1 MTTNWIKINLQSDF
15 PAWTSNF
22 TSRSVYVYLRY
33 TISNSQVS
41 YSNYWTSQSY
51 ADSSNT
57 NSNYL
62 VAQGTGRF
70 AIVEYQLPYL
80 YVISLFTRSFGQR
93 TCTINQKC
101 MFYGFLLPSTLPAT
115 MTISSMTFL
124 LPKEFNYSTTPTF
137 NKCTLQPTTTLLYT
151 FGCSVTRN
159 NSQITIG
166 YTPGGSNYNQ
176 GYNLLN
182 LDHSSSSMLFTSPK
196 YPGDHY
202 QMQVNLW
209 SNTNAL
215 V

>member
-1 MTTNWIKINLQSDF
+1 MASNWIKINLQTDF
-15 PAWTSNF
+15 PAWTANY
-22 TSRSVYVYLRY
+22 TSRSIFVYLRY
-33 TISNSQVS
+33 VIANYQTVN
-41 YSNYWTSQSY
+41 SNYWTAQ
-51 ADSSNT
+51 AFANPTNT
-57 NSNYL
+57 NSNFL

-70 AIVEYQLPYL
+70 AIVEYQLPFL

-93 TCTINQKC
+93 TCIINQQC
-101 MFYGFLLPSTLPAT
+101 MFYGFLLPSTPQANL
-115 MTISSMTFL
+115 TIRSMTFL
-124 LPKEFNYSTTPTF
+124 LPKEFNYSTAQTF
-137 NKCTLQPTTTLLYT
+137 DRCTLQPTTTLLYT
-151 FGCSVTRN
+151 FGCSIGRN

-176 GYNLLN
+176 WYNLLN
-182 LDHSSSSMLFTSPK
+182 IDASSPSMLFTSPK